1 MSTTRKLMAD
11 WLIAKEQEQEANAR
25 RYNIEIALYKAVME
39 TVEIKKEG
47 TTNFEDDGLKLTI
60 TSRMDVKVNQEMAA
74 NHPELFVTK
83 YDFSK
88 TFNKNLTAEQL
99 DLQGDCIV
107 IKPGKPTFAI
117 KATI

>member
-1 MSTTRKLMAD
+1 MSNTKKLMAD

-60 TSRMDVKVNQEMAA
+60 TSRMDVKVDQELAA
-74 NHPELFVTK
+74 TVPHLFVKK
-83 YDFSK
+83 YEYSK
-88 TFNKNLTAEQL
+88 TLVKTL
-99 DLQGDCIV
+99 DEEAQKAIHDYIT
-107 IKPGKPTFAI
+107 IKPGKPTFSI